1 MAPMVHGLE
10 AKYFGRIRFS
20 YLDADDPATQSFQQA
35 LGFRYQPELY
45 LLDGEGSVLMKWV
58 GYASEQE
65 LEAAFAQYLP
75 Q

>member
-10 AKYFGRIRFS
+10 AKYFGRIKFS
-20 YLDADDPATQSFQQA
+20 FLDADDPATLDFQRT

-45 LLDGEGSVLMKWV
+45 LLDASGQVLQKWV
-58 GYASEQE
+58 GFVSQEE
-65 LEAAFAQYLP
+65 LEGAFGQYL